1 MEAGIKVFVIFPL
14 FGTLMGLA
22 WFYQPQEEQPISVL
36 LRTHANAVSR
46 NEKAKIFLKASF
58 NGRAVGHGEVRMDIF
73 PASPETLRP
82 CVEHDQ
88 CVGGYTDAQ
97 GVFIPN
103 WVPRTDG
110 EYIVTATVTKPGYGA
125 GKSVCFLRV
134 EERSLA
140 ERPGPP
146 PD

>member
-22 WFYQPQEEQPISVL
+22 WFYQPQAGQPISVL
-36 LRTHANAVSR
+36 LKTHANAAGR
-46 NEKAKIFLKASF
+46 HEKANIFLKATS
-58 NGRAVGHGEVRMDIF
+58 NGRGIGHGEVRMDIC
-73 PASPETLRP
+73 PARTATLGSPVR
-82 CVEHDQ
+82 CIR

-103 WVPRTDG
+103 WVPRTVG